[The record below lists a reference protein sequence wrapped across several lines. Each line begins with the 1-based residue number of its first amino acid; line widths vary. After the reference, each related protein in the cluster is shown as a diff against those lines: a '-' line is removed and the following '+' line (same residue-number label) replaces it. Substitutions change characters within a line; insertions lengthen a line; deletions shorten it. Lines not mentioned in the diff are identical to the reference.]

1 MLITDQWSDME
12 YHLLTASSE
21 TSSLNG
27 RSKKTKGEDGGGE
40 GDDGG
45 GDDGGGRQPPGKGGW
60 HPQASSEALN

>member
-1 MLITDQWSDME
+1 ME

-21 TSSLNG
+21 ASSLNG

-40 GDDGG
+40 